1 MKISRQYL
9 LGLGSGLILSALI
22 ALPFTPGM
30 VKSSGTTGASTKSS
44 PATTTVEKATATSTE
59 ANPLASSPQ
68 TTAPSVQGASGTGPV
83 SATAQTK
90 KSFVIP
96 SGASA
101 EKIAQLL
108 QSEGWIQEKE
118 DFLARV
124 KAQKLEKRFKAGTY
138 ELVPGLSIED
148 IIERLIA

>member
-22 ALPFTPGM
+22 ALPFTPGL
-30 VKSSGTTGASTKSS
+30 A
-44 PATTTVEKATATSTE
+44 EKATATSPE
-59 ANPLASSPQ
+59 ANPLASNASPSPQ

-124 KAQKLEKRFKAGTY
+124 KTQKLEKRFKAGTY
-138 ELVPGLSIED
+138 ELAPGLSIED